1 MGRAIAYD
9 LAGRHFATQT
19 ELEQTVKEYLK
30 KAPKDT
36 VFESRLLRD
45 VVNNLHPDVVRSTQ
59 RSTGRFQ
66 YLTWREQVNQGLPYA
81 DMYRGGRQ
89 RDDDLFRA
97 IG

>member
-19 ELEQTVKEYLK
+19 ELEQTVKDYLR
-30 KAPKDT
+30 KAPMDT

-45 VVNNLHPDVVRSTQ
+45 VVNELHPQVRNAGQ

-66 YLTWREQVNQGLPYA
+66 FLSWKEQVNQGLPYA
-81 DMYRGGRQ
+81 EMY
-89 RDDDLFRA
+89 LA
-97 IG
+97 AP